1 MLSVV
6 RSGARSGK
14 QLEAWLEEALVPV
27 EPSTR
32 FVRNLQ
38 ARLVS
43 YRGERVASVWMV
55 LAVLGTSLLL
65 LVSICTFALRL
76 ALAILEG
83 MHFVSRRRGRGREGL
98 RTA

>member
-32 FVRNLQ
+32 FIRNLQ

-43 YRGERVASVWMV
+43 YQGDRAASSWMV
-55 LAVLGTSLLL
+55 VAVLATSLLL

-76 ALAILEG
+76 ALAILGG
-83 MHFVSRRRGRGREGL
+83 MHLMSRRRSRKRIGL
-98 RTA
+98 RAA